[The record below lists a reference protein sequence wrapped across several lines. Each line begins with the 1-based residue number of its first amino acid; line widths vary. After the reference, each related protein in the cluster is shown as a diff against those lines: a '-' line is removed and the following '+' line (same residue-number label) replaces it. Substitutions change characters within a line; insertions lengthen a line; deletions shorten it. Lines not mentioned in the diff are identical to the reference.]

1 MQFFTVFLHGKAG
14 WGGIMP
20 IVFQK
25 SIVVDFVLKITPIPE
40 LEQKRKIGE
49 RFPKTRLAYEAGSEG
64 FLTLANRS

>member
-1 MQFFTVFLHGKAG
+1 
-14 WGGIMP
+14 MP